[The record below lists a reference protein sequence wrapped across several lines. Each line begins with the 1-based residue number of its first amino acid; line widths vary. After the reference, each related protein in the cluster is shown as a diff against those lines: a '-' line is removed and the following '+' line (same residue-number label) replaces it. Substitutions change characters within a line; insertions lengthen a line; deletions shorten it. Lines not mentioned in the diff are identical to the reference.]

1 MSVHGEVHSY
11 SVPLWIGLAATD
23 LWAGLKESR
32 QTADGLTVY
41 LGVVPAAIVRG
52 HAKAHV
58 ETKMHGGTPLA
69 NSHSIHLVAA
79 VFNSANGIRR
89 SDVRV
94 IARIHGR
101 GNKRWAVPPTSM
113 RINGANSFGGYT
125 SLGQNDDVMISI
137 DVFPANRS
145 PLSRPTTLQF
155 QFNHD

>member
-1 MSVHGEVHSY
+1 MLFGAA
-11 SVPLWIGLAATD
+11 LIGLATTAS
-23 LWAGLKESR
+23 WAGLREGS

-69 NSHSIHLVAA
+69 NPHSVHLVAA
-79 VFNSANGIRR
+79 VFNSANGVRR

-101 GNKRWAVPPTSM
+101 GNKRWAVPLTAM

-125 SLGQNDDVMISI
+125 SLGRNEDVVISI

-145 PLSRPTTLQF
+145 ARSQPTTMQF
-155 QFNHD
+155 QFTHD